1 MKMQAETLSQLV
13 LQSQKDFKKFSYQN
27 FEVHCLLQKVIAKG
41 FKAEQIA
48 WHNLK
53 ICFSYTTVL

>member
-1 MKMQAETLSQLV
+1 MQAETLSQLV

-48 WHNLK
+48 
-53 ICFSYTTVL
+53 